1 MGFFFFVRSGYMYP
15 NYIDKLNR
23 QKEEIENMRQKYMQ
37 VSDAL
42 FNMFMVEYNNI
53 GAMFKEQ

>member
-1 MGFFFFVRSGYMYP
+1 MYP

-37 VSDAL
+37 VSDTL
-42 FNMFMVEYNNI
+42 FNMFMVEHNNI
-53 GAMFKEQ
+53 GTMFKEQ